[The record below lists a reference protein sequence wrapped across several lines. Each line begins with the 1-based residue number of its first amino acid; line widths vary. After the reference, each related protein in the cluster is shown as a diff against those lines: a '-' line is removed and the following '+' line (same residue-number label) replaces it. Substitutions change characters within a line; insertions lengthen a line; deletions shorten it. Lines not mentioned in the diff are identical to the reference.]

1 MHQIIHSI
9 IKPIKVFITFW
20 MEKIT
25 SNIFDACSQQ
35 LLSLYH
41 SLPKLKYPSFERFL
55 DTYDNQNTD
64 ISIHPRYTYDSM
76 IQTFSCIQLLIQTI
90 THFKNNHLNFIP
102 ITQQI
107 TVQSRVKQIYSKIL
121 EQNLVDDF
129 EKNRANLSFYW
140 WKM

>member
-1 MHQIIHSI
+1 
-9 IKPIKVFITFW
+9 
-20 MEKIT
+20 
-25 SNIFDACSQQ
+25 
-35 LLSLYH
+35 
-41 SLPKLKYPSFERFL
+41 
-55 DTYDNQNTD
+55 
-64 ISIHPRYTYDSM
+64 M

-129 EKNRANLSFYW
+129 EKEIEQLFHFIDENVVTTV
-140 WKM
+140 